1 MSHWRKN
8 HQSDANH
15 LRSVD
20 LYDEKESA
28 RTGKDKYLS
37 PVVVIEKMT
46 VDVIKSKEKP
56 RGDKRNFAHFKGKA
70 KPLGLNVTNCETIAD
85 LAGSP
90 ATERWVG
97 LAIQLYVDP
106 QSRYPSGK
114 KGPAIRIRPTLPDG
128 KPDTSA
134 LPEVSDAE
142 RQRLEEEHADRIG
155 ESTENEEVEQ

>member
-8 HQSDANH
+8 HQSDSNH
-15 LRSVD
+15 LKSVD

-37 PVVVIEKMT
+37 PVVVIERMA
-46 VDVIKSKEKP
+46 VDVIKSKDKP
-56 RGDKRNFAHFKGKA
+56 KGEKRNFAYFQGKS

-106 QSRYPSGK
+106 HARYPGGK
-114 KGPAIRIRPTLPDG
+114 KGPAIRIRPTAPDG
-128 KPDTSA
+128 KPDTA
-134 LPEVSDAE
+134 PLPELSEEARD
-142 RQRLEEEHADRIG
+142 RLEEEHAGRLKEREPG
-155 ESTENEEVEQ
+155 EEG

>member
-8 HQSDANH
+8 HQSDSNM

-20 LYDEKESA
+20 LYDEATTAK
-28 RTGKDKYLS
+28 TGRDAYFS
-37 PVVVIEKMT
+37 PVVQIEKMT
-46 VDVIKSKEKP
+46 VGLIKSREKP
-56 RGDKRNFAHFKGKA
+56 KGEQRNFAHFKGKA

-97 LAIQLYVDP
+97 LVLQLYVDP
-106 QSRYPSGK
+106 KSRYPSGK
-114 KGPAIRIRPTLPDG
+114 SGPAIRIRPTLPDG

-134 LPEVSDAE
+134 LPEVPTDARE
-142 RQRLEEEHADRIG
+142 RLEGEQNDRVDEREPGEEG
-155 ESTENEEVEQ
+155 